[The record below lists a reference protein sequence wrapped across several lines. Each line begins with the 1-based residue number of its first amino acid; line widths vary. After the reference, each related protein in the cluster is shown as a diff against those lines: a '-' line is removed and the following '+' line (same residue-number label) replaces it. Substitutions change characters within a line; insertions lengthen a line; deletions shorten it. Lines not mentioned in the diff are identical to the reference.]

1 MKSERKCEIKLRPDA
16 PVFVPFVNNNK
27 NNIIKALFPQVSN
40 NNKEAQC
47 SRYSRKYVRRVDD
60 SPNSP
65 RPILGVNNSVP
76 RPILGRKENL
86 SVNVDDDDDDDGI
99 NNNKENEKVNYF
111 GKEFRSIYRR
121 IQRLKIADDRKVKRK
136 N

>member
-1 MKSERKCEIKLRPDA
+1 MKSETKNEVKLRPDA
-16 PVFVPFVNNNK
+16 PVFVPDNK
-27 NNIIKALFPQVSN
+27 NVVRTLFPQTT
-40 NNKEAQC
+40 NKEPQC

-65 RPILGVNNSVP
+65 RPILGMNNSIP
-76 RPILGRKENL
+76 RPILGRKGNEKFEDND
-86 SVNVDDDDDDDGI
+86 VDDC
-99 NNNKENEKVNYF
+99 NKENEGEDFF

-121 IQRLKIADDRKVKRK
+121 IQRLKIADDRRIRRK

>member
-1 MKSERKCEIKLRPDA
+1 MKSETNKNEVKLRPDA
-16 PVFVPFVNNNK
+16 PIFVPDNK
-27 NNIIKALFPQVSN
+27 NIVRTLFPQTN
-40 NNKEAQC
+40 NNKEPQC

-65 RPILGVNNSVP
+65 RPILGMNNTTP
-76 RPILGRKENL
+76 RPILGRKEIG
-86 SVNVDDDDDDDGI
+86 DDDE
-99 NNNKENEKVNYF
+99 NKENGDDYF

-121 IQRLKIADDRKVKRK
+121 IQRLKIADDRRVKRK